1 MHPNRVFSPIRQSQR
16 SMRPPCRP
24 FICSAIHSNPQARL
38 SRSLF
43 SPSSHHLQVPLL
55 EALLPG
61 WCFLSVHGE
70 AKVQLI
76 PTQILPKLQRFTMPS
91 RADPGGVLCL
101 PTLFRHRPGSSQ
113 EIMARLTSF
122 VPAPESLSN
131 ILGCFS
137 IKAFI
142 GVQLRVN

>member
-70 AKVQLI
+70 AKVRLI
-76 PTQILPKLQRFTMPS
+76 PTQNTAQAFRGSRCQVTLILVACYFDTAPGLLNLKYGDAAVAS
-91 RADPGGVLCL
+91 RSLTGLCI
-101 PTLFRHRPGSSQ
+101 Q
-113 EIMARLTSF
+113 EVVNLEI
-122 VPAPESLSN
+122 
-131 ILGCFS
+131 
-137 IKAFI
+137 
-142 GVQLRVN
+142 RVYS